1 MNTSN
6 ERFETVVIGGGQ
18 AGLSVGYHLAR
29 QGRQFVILDEQARV
43 GDGWRR
49 NWDTLR
55 LYSPAVKDG
64 LPGMPFPASMWTYP
78 TKDQMGDYLEEYA
91 ARFELP
97 VRSSVRVEELSANGD
112 GYVVTTDTGCIE
124 ADNVVV
130 ATGTFGRAPNIPDFA
145 RDLGPGILQMHSSE
159 YRRPSQLIPGGV
171 LVVGASHS
179 GADVAFDVGTHQP
192 TVLSGPIHGEAPF
205 RIEGRVAHV
214 VLPVL
219 FFAVSHILTIRTP
232 LGRKIRPE
240 IRQHGGPL
248 LRVKKQDLANAGV
261 EWEKSKV
268 VGVQDGLPVLDGG
281 RVLDVANVVWC
292 TGFRQDYGWIKLPV
306 TGEDGWP
313 KESRGVVTA
322 QPGLYFTGLAFQFG
336 FTSMLVAGAGRDA
349 KYVVDHLVSRSAV
362 RAGRRGNRL
371 ERAS

>member
-97 VRSSVRVEELSANGD
+97 VRSSVPVEELSANGD
-112 GYVVTTDTGCIE
+112 GYVVTTDTGRIE

-145 RDLGPGILQMHSSE
+145 REFSPGILQMHSSE

-179 GADVAFDVGTHQP
+179 GADIAFDVGTHQP

-248 LRVKKQDLANAGV
+248 LRVKKQDLADAGV
-261 EWEKSKV
+261 QWEKSKV

-349 KYVVDHLVSRSAV
+349 KYVVDHLVSRSTV